1 MNKNKFCPFRGP
13 FSPCSDECG
22 MFNETADECGLLTLA
37 GNSESLV
44 QKIIRVEGAIDLVER
59 AIRDKSE

>member
-1 MNKNKFCPFRGP
+1 MSKNKFCPFRAP

-37 GNSESLV
+37 RNSDSLV
-44 QKIIRVEGAIDLVER
+44 QKTIWVEDAIGRVER
-59 AIRDKSE
+59 AIRDKGE

>member
-1 MNKNKFCPFRGP
+1 MNKNKFCPFRGA

-44 QKIIRVEGAIDLVER
+44 QKIIQVEYAIDRVERTLWE
-59 AIRDKSE
+59 KSV